1 MESMPHLRPMSIGD
15 MLDAAFRLYRQHF
28 LTFIG
33 IVALLQV
40 PMAMLQF
47 AAQLPYMQ
55 ALQSFT
61 TRPPALAPGASPF
74 DIFPFAQLLPY
85 YALIFG
91 LGIFQY
97 LLVYNLMTGA
107 LANAIS
113 RSYLGQPISILSSY
127 RIGFKRFM
135 ALIVASLTPFLISL
149 VAVAIIAGCTFGAA
163 FSFYTRSVRSD
174 ELPNVGL
181 MIAAGIGLVGILF
194 VGGLAGLYFYVRLLL
209 TTQAIV
215 LEDQGPW
222 AGLRRSWRLVG
233 QAFWRSLGIF
243 LLVYAFIYIVSLI
256 VQLPLIILGAFF
268 GVLLNNSVLY
278 QSIASLVTYGVLI
291 LVLPL
296 QFIIFTLLYYDLRI
310 RKEGY
315 DLELK
320 IEN

>member
-1 MESMPHLRPMSIGD
+1 MESTPRLRPMSISD

-40 PMAMLQF
+40 PMAIIQF

-55 ALQSFT
+55 AIQRFT
-61 TRPPALAPGASPF
+61 ARPPRLAPGANPL

-91 LGIFQY
+91 LSILHY

-113 RSYLGQPISILSSY
+113 HSYMGRPISILSAYS
-127 RIGFKRFM
+127 IGFKRFM
-135 ALIVASLTPFLISL
+135 ALIVASLTPFAISL
-149 VAVAIIAGCTFGAA
+149 VLVAIITGCAFGT
-163 FSFYTRSVRSD
+163 FYTMGVRTD
-174 ELPNVGL
+174 DRPNIGL
-181 MIAAGIGLVGILF
+181 AVVAVIGLVGVMI
-194 VGGLAGLYFYVRLLL
+194 VAGIAGLFFYVRLLL

-215 LEDQGPW
+215 LEGQGPW
-222 AGLRRSWRLVG
+222 EGLKRSWRLVG
-233 QAFWRSLGIF
+233 QAFWRSLGIL

-256 VQLPLIILGAFF
+256 VQLPLIIAGAFF
-268 GVLLNNSVLY
+268 GILLNNSVLY
-278 QSIASLVTYGVLI
+278 QAIASFATYGVLI
-291 LVLPL
+291 LVLPI

-320 IEN
+320 IEH